1 MVETGKK
8 SGDAAEEG
16 LEAAEAVVVIGKAVF
31 LGKLIRSY
39 VERKSL
45 QGLRKWNCRK

>member
-8 SGDAAEEG
+8 SGAVAEEG

-31 LGKLIRSY
+31 LGKLIKPY

-45 QGLRKWNCRK
+45 QGLRK